1 MALVLAIRRHLSVTL
16 ANQFSVYKQVIYIDI
31 GQQPAVFIPELLIKL
46 EAHRFAGNQT
56 TVDLK
61 GFLAAI
67 FRQLVRVVGFGGV
80 DSQIAHLLATADD
93 NRVAVDHGHHR
104 GSFSTPRRAARGWY
118 GAFAW
123 PQRRWHRCKAGRLRG
138 RATGPTL
145 DAVAIFRRHQPVIV
159 GEMHL
164 SRVIGPAIDLSRY
177 PAC

>member
-93 NRVAVDHGHHR
+93 NRVAVDHGNHR
-104 GSFSTPRRAARGWY
+104 ASLSTPPCTARGWFD
-118 GAFAW
+118 ASNC
-123 PQRRWHRCKAGRLRG
+123 PRRRWPWCGGRLRG

-145 DAVAIFRRHQPVIV
+145 DTVAVFRRHQPVIV
-159 GEMHL
+159 GEMYL
-164 SRVIGPAIDLSRY
+164 PGIIRPAIEL
-177 PAC
+177 